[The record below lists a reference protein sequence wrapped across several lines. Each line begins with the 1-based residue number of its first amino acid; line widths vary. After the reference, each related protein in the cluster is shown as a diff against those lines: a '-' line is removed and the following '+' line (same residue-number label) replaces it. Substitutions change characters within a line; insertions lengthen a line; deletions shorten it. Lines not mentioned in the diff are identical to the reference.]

1 MTFLEQPYHQRLVV
15 SAGSVQQPETSDSP
29 VIVLHL
35 AGERGRAAG
44 TGTFA
49 VGKRALKDFIVN
61 GSIHKLNGQTI
72 ISLRV
77 YEWDTLIGSILITL
91 GGKDHNAANYK
102 FKFEEVWKTQGAKVT
117 LESLAA
123 LV

>member
-1 MTFLEQPYHQRLVV
+1 MKFLEQPYQQRLVV
-15 SAGSVQQPETSDSP
+15 SAGNVNEPETNDAP

-35 AGERGRAAG
+35 AGERGRVAG

-77 YEWDTLIGSILITL
+77 YEWDTLIGSILIAL
-91 GGKDHNAANYK
+91 DGKDHNTANYK
-102 FKFEEVWKTQGAKVT
+102 FKFDEVWRTEGATVKV
-117 LESLAA
+117 EHLAA
-123 LV
+123 LI